1 MSFLIAGA
9 VVGVGAGVAKAI
21 SGSKQKKRARAEEA
35 KAKAEMQKQKQAFSQ
50 LDTSNPYA
58 NMENTMEDLTV
69 NQAEADF
76 MKQQQQ
82 QNQANILQQMKG
94 AAGGS
99 GIAALAQ
106 TLANQGS
113 MDAQKSAISIGKQ
126 EQSNQMA
133 ERQMAAN
140 LQSQEAM
147 GDRETQRMNINKQS
161 TMLGMAQSEKAAASQ
176 AVSAAD
182 QKMWSGIT
190 GAAGSLASGLTG
202 MSKAGMFSGGGG
214 GGNQMSANPDYDPNT
229 AGQDVS
235 FGGTTYSVSG

>member
-21 SGSKQKKRARAEEA
+21 SGAKQKKRARAEEA
-35 KAKAEMQKQKQAFSQ
+35 AAKAEMEKQKQAFAS

-69 NQAEADF
+69 NQQEAEF

-82 QNQANILQQMKG
+82 ENQANIMQQMKG

-99 GIAALAQ
+99 GVAALAQ
-106 TLANQGS
+106 TLANQGA
-113 MDAQKSAISIGKQ
+113 MDAQKAAVSIGRQ

-140 LQSQEAM
+140 IQSQERQGEIM
-147 GDRETQRMNINKQS
+147 SRDMERNKVS
-161 TMLGMAQSEKAAASQ
+161 TLLGMSQSEKAAASQ
-176 AVSAAD
+176 KVAAAD

-190 GAAGSLASGLTG
+190 GAASSLTSGLG
-202 MSKAGMFSGGGG
+202 AMNKAGMFSGGGG
-214 GGNQMSANPDYDPNT
+214 GDMMSPNPDYDPST
-229 AGQDVS
+229 AGQPVNI
-235 FGGTTYSVSG
+235 GGTTYTTSGN

>member
-21 SGSKQKKRARAEEA
+21 SGAKQKKKARAEEA
-35 KAKAEMQKQKQAFSQ
+35 KAKAEMEKQKQAFAS

-69 NQAEADF
+69 NQQEAEF

-82 QNQANILQQMKG
+82 ENQANIMQQMKG

-99 GIAALAQ
+99 GVAALAQ
-106 TLANQGS
+106 TLANQGA
-113 MDAQKSAISIGKQ
+113 MDAQKAAVSIGRQ

-140 LQSQEAM
+140 IQSQERQGEIM
-147 GDRETQRMNINKQS
+147 SRDMERNKVS
-161 TMLGMAQSEKAAASQ
+161 TLLGMAQSETAAAAQ
-176 AVSAAD
+176 KVSAAD

-190 GAAGSLASGLTG
+190 GAAGSLTSGLG
-202 MSKAGMFSGGGG
+202 AMNKAGMFG
-214 GGNQMSANPDYDPNT
+214 ATPAPTEVDPN
-229 AGQDVS
+229 AA
-235 FGGTTYSVSG
+235 TT